1 MFRSLARFVT
11 RHKVAIV
18 AFWFAVAAA
27 MALWAPSLSKVG
39 ISNESDFLPKDS
51 PSLRAQQVLEREFPK
66 MASGSDTLVVLAD
79 PHGLNDADRAYA
91 KALAAW
97 LQRDPDVQQVT
108 TVFNHPEM
116 KPILLSSDGQAM
128 LMQVDLKSQPYSD
141 EANLTIDR
149 IRAHIRQTRPQ
160 NLTVHLTGQTPI
172 GRDLMHHILKS
183 VDSTTWATILLVLV
197 VLLLVYRAPIAAG
210 VPLITIGVAYLTSR
224 GILGY
229 LAKAN
234 IMKVSTM
241 MDAFLVV
248 LIFGIG
254 TDYALF
260 LISRYREE
268 VARRPNHDRE
278 EADRET
284 VTRIAPV
291 LTASAATVVIG
302 TLSMMVARFE
312 MTRTQGPAMALAVA
326 MAWLASITLTPAL
339 LSLLGPYLFW
349 PFHRK
354 IRDQQTEHRS
364 PFWERVAHAITAKPG
379 LIAVVTTVV
388 LLLPYVLL
396 PQMHSS
402 FDVLNEIPASADSR
416 QGFELIKAHFN
427 TGEMMPIIVV
437 LDGDH
442 DLRSPQGLERIAA
455 VNQALAQVDG
465 VDKVRSVVHPTG
477 GEQPQLEQALLAPD
491 QLRTLASSL
500 QKGLQA
506 DPQALARAQGD
517 PTAALHTLEAY
528 LNDFG
533 KAFPQAAQQPEYT
546 DARQRL
552 KDLRTR
558 LDNLMQGLQVS
569 TQLNLLA
576 QNMDSLKPGASN
588 AQAAEGLQALHTYL
602 QALAQAYP
610 EVKNDPGYQ
619 QALRALATL
628 QQGMAQAEKMQRA
641 DAQLAMLAQAL
652 DTTATQLDN
661 PAALQTLLAP
671 QGQQATSPLAV
682 VGGYLAAL
690 GKAYPQIQAQ
700 PAYSDALTRLQ
711 AIETIQ
717 QTVQQAQAEGAQA
730 SPQQLQQAVASL
742 QTALQSLSE
751 DLGALAQT
759 FAGKP
764 APFSYPPLM
773 QLPAAQ
779 QQIQALEQAATALKS
794 GIQTLAK
801 RFEGR
806 DARFVPPALP
816 GMNNA
821 ATQQAI
827 AALETDVEALTQ
839 DLNALADTLPA
850 NAYFLPD
857 ALVEQQPEA
866 GTLLSTFLSQD
877 DRAAQIQV
885 LVKGDPYGEQALETA
900 GRIRAAAQQA
910 AQAQGLQAHVT
921 GPIMQ
926 VYDIRAI
933 VNEDFPK
940 VMAATTIGV
949 LLVLIILLGSLVA
962 PLYLILTVLLSY
974 GATMGLS
981 VLVFQKLMGTPGIN
995 YSIPVVIFTLLVAL
1009 GADYNIFLTSR
1020 LWEEAEKHGSVRE
1033 GVLRA
1038 SAYTGGVITSAG
1050 IILAGTFGAL
1060 MTSSI
1065 TSLFQIGAAIAMGVL
1080 LDTFIVRAVLVPS
1093 IAAIL
1098 GRWNWWPAKHPI
1110 GHGGLFRL
1118 LAEWV
1123 RHKA

>member
-1 MFRSLARFVT
+1 MFKSLARFVT
-11 RHKVAIV
+11 RYKVGIV
-18 AFWFAVAAA
+18 VFWLAVAAA
-27 MALWAPSLSKVG
+27 MVLWAPPLSKVG

-51 PSLRAQQVLEREFPK
+51 PSLRAQKVLEREFPK
-66 MASGSDTLVVLAD
+66 MASGSDTLVVLAN
-79 PHGLNDADRAYA
+79 PHGLDDADRAYA

-141 EANLTIDR
+141 EANLTVDR
-149 IRAHIRQTRPQ
+149 IRTHIQQTRPQ

-183 VDSTTWATILLVLV
+183 VDSTTWATILLVIV

-210 VPLITIGVAYLTSR
+210 VPLVTIGVAYLTSR

-248 LIFGIG
+248 LIFGVG

-268 VARRPNHDRE
+268 VSRRPNQDRE

-302 TLSMMVARFE
+302 TLSMMVARFG
-312 MTRTQGPAMALAVA
+312 MTRAQGPAMALAVA

-354 IRDQQTEHRS
+354 IRDQQSEHRS

-388 LLLPYVLL
+388 LLLPYILL
-396 PQMHSS
+396 PQMHRS
-402 FDVLNEIPASADSR
+402 FDILNEIPASADSR

-465 VDKVRSVVHPTG
+465 VAKVRSVVHPTG

-491 QLRTLASSL
+491 QLRTLASGL

-506 DPQALARAQGD
+506 DPHALAQAKGD

-528 LNDFG
+528 LDDFG
-533 KAFPQAAQQPEYT
+533 KAFPKAAQQPEYA

-576 QNMDSLKPGASN
+576 QNMDSLKPGAPSAN
-588 AQAAEGLQALHTYL
+588 AAEGLQGLEAYL

-610 EVKNDPGYQ
+610 EVKNAPGYQ

-628 QQGMAQAEKMQRA
+628 QQGMAQAEKMQQA

-652 DTTATQLDN
+652 DKTAAQLNN
-661 PAALQTLLAP
+661 PAALQTLFTP
-671 QGQQATSPLAV
+671 QGQQAESPLTV
-682 VGGYLAAL
+682 VGGYLVAL

-700 PAYSDALTRLQ
+700 PAYADALTRLQ
-711 AIETIQ
+711 AIQVIQ
-717 QTVQQAQAEGAQA
+717 QTLQQAQAEGNEASAQ
-730 SPQQLQQAVASL
+730 QVQQAVASL
-742 QTALQSLSE
+742 QTALQGLSQ
-751 DLGALAQT
+751 DLSTLAQT
-759 FAGKP
+759 FAGQP

-779 QQIQALEQAATALKS
+779 QQAEALQQATTALKT

-816 GMNNA
+816 GMDTA
-821 ATQQAI
+821 AAQQAI
-827 AALETDVEALTQ
+827 AALETDVKALTH
-839 DLNALADTLPA
+839 DLNALADALPA
-850 NAYFLPD
+850 NAYFLPN

-900 GRIRAAAQQA
+900 GRIRTAAQEA

-926 VYDIRAI
+926 VYDIRTI
-933 VNEDFPK
+933 VSEDFPK
-940 VMAATTIGV
+940 VMAATTVGV
-949 LLVLIILLGSLVA
+949 LLVFIILLGSLVA

-974 GATMGLS
+974 GSTMGLS
-981 VLVFQKLMGTPGIN
+981 VLVFQKLMGAPGVN

-1020 LWEEAEKHGSVRE
+1020 LWEEAEKRGSVRE

-1093 IAAIL
+1093 IAAVL

-1118 LAEWV
+1118 LAERV